1 MTQQEAAKAEGE
13 ARVLALRGMPVRLE
27 PRRLPRTA
35 EIFAR
40 AAIAAF
46 GRSQGA
52 LDAKREAALAP
63 IEVAVHGVRP
73 DPERVAKFRAVCGVQ
88 TPAEHLPLS
97 YPECLFLGLMAEA
110 VLCPAFPFSPFGLIH
125 MRQGIEQ
132 YRPIRTDETLDLLT
146 RLAEVRQTDK
156 GYETDFSLEV
166 TAAGELAWRGVM
178 TILSRNAATR
188 GRKERGQRAATA
200 PEVDDGFRT
209 TRIDAPENTGRRYAA
224 ASDDWNPHHLT
235 WWTARPVGY
244 KRPIAHGMWTLART
258 LSEIE
263 SDRPFGVPT
272 WVEASFKKPILLPGA
287 VELRVRDDS
296 SRLAYH
302 PAFQFEVRE
311 PKSGAPHMVGGIRPI

>member
-1 MTQQEAAKAEGE
+1 MTQLEAARAEGE
-13 ARVLALRGMPVRLE
+13 ARVLALRGTSVRLE

-46 GRSQGA
+46 GKSQGA
-52 LDAKREAALAP
+52 LDARREAALAP

-73 DPERVAKFRAVCGVQ
+73 DPERVAKFRTVCAVR

-97 YPECLFLGLMAEA
+97 YPECLFLGPMAEA
-110 VLCPAFPFSPFGLIH
+110 VLSPAFPFSPFGLIH
-125 MRQGIEQ
+125 MGQGIEQ
-132 YRPIRTDETLDLLT
+132 YRPIRTDETLDLLC
-146 RLAEVRQTDK
+146 RLAEMRVTDK
-156 GYETDFSLEV
+156 GYESDFSIEV
-166 TAAGELAWRGVM
+166 RAAGELAWRGVT

-188 GRKERGQRAATA
+188 GRKERGSRVAPA
-200 PEVDDGFRT
+200 PEAGDGFQA
-209 TRIDAPENTGRRYAA
+209 TRIEAPENTGRRYAA

-258 LSEIE
+258 LAEIE
-263 SDRPFGVPT
+263 GDRPFGVPT
-272 WVEASFKKPILLPGA
+272 WVEASFKRPIFLPGE
-287 VELRVRDDS
+287 VELRVRDES
-296 SRLAYH
+296 GRLAYH

-311 PKSGAPHMVGGIRPI
+311 PKSGAPHMVGGVRPI